1 MSDIIEQYSKYV
13 MPTYGRQPV
22 TFVRGNGCYLYD
34 ADGEAYLDFASG
46 LSINNLGHCH
56 PAVVKAAQAQMAEL
70 IHTCNL
76 YYTRPGG
83 ELAQRISELSLGGKV
98 FFSNSGAEANEC
110 AIKLARKY
118 GRDFADG
125 ADCGTGV
132 DIASDSGGDTGPGCG
147 TATASNEKHRIITLE
162 ESFHG
167 RTMATLSATGQPSKQ
182 GPFKPL
188 LPGFIYVP
196 RNDINALKTVFDA
209 GVCAVILE
217 LVLGESGVYPLDQEY
232 VEAARKLA
240 DEHHALLIFDEVQS
254 GLGRTGELFA
264 YEHYGIK
271 PDVMTLA
278 KSLGGALPI
287 GATIASSAYSDVLGP
302 GTHGSTF
309 GGGPVPCAAG
319 LAVLDELTAPDFLTS
334 VQAKGDYMQSLLD
347 KLKANG
353 FVTDVRGL
361 GLMLAIDL
369 PQPNAAAVVAAAL
382 EQKIIL
388 NNTSENTVRFLPP
401 LVVEEG
407 MIEQVVEFLQTA
419 LSA

>member
-1 MSDIIEQYSKYV
+1 MSGIIEQYEKYV
-13 MPTYGRQPV
+13 MPTYGRQQV
-22 TFVRGNGCYLYD
+22 AFVRGNGCYLYD
-34 ADGEAYLDFASG
+34 EEGDAYLDFASG

-56 PAVVKAAQAQMAEL
+56 PAVVKAAQAQLAEL

-76 YYTRPGG
+76 YYTKPGG
-83 ELAQRISELSLGGKV
+83 ELAQRISELSLGGKI

-118 GRDFADG
+118 GHDFAAAAGDG
-125 ADCGTGV
+125 
-132 DIASDSGGDTGPGCG
+132 IAIGD
-147 TATASNEKHRIITLE
+147 KHRIITLE

-196 RNDINALKTVFDA
+196 RNDISALKSVFDG

-287 GATIASSAYSDVLGP
+287 GATVATQEYSDVLGP
-302 GTHGSTF
+302 GMHGSTF

-319 LAVLDELTAPDFLTS
+319 LAVLNELTAPDFLTS
-334 VQAKGDYMQSLLD
+334 VQAKGDYMHSLLD
-347 KLKANG
+347 KLKAEG
-353 FVTDVRGL
+353 LVSEVRGL

-369 PQPNAAAVVAAAL
+369 HEPKAAAVVAAAL

-419 LSA
+419 LSS

>member
-1 MSDIIEQYSKYV
+1 MSDIIEQYEKYV
-13 MPTYGRQPV
+13 MPTYGRQQV
-22 TFVRGNGCYLYD
+22 AFVRGNGCYLYD
-34 ADGEAYLDFASG
+34 EEGNAYLDFVSG

-56 PAVVKAAQAQMAEL
+56 PAVVKAAQAQLAEL

-118 GRDFADG
+118 GRDFAAAAG
-125 ADCGTGV
+125 NGVTG
-132 DIASDSGGDTGPGCG
+132 DD
-147 TATASNEKHRIITLE
+147 KHRIITLE
-162 ESFHG
+162 NGFHG
-167 RTMATLSATGQPSKQ
+167 RTMGTLSATAQPAKQ
-182 GPFKPL
+182 EPFKPL
-188 LPGFIYVP
+188 LPGFMYVP
-196 RNDINALKTVFDA
+196 PNDINALKTVTDG
-209 GVCAVILE
+209 GVCAIIFE
-217 LVLGESGVYPLDQEY
+217 LVQGEGGVYPLDQEY

-264 YEHYGIK
+264 YEHYGVK
-271 PDVMTLA
+271 PDVMALA
-278 KSLGGALPI
+278 KSLAGALPI
-287 GATIASSAYSDVLGP
+287 GATVAAPAYSDVLGP
-302 GTHGSTF
+302 GMHGSTF

-319 LAVLDELTAPDFLTS
+319 LAVLNELTAPDFLTS
-334 VQAKGDYMQSLLD
+334 VQAKGDYMRSLLE
-347 KLKANG
+347 KLKADG
-353 FVTDVRGL
+353 LVTEVRGL
-361 GLMLAIDL
+361 GLMLAVDL
-369 PQPNAAAVVAAAL
+369 PEPNAAAVVAAAL
-382 EQKIIL
+382 EQKILL

-419 LSA
+419 LSS

>member
-1 MSDIIEQYSKYV
+1 MSDIIKQYEKFV
-13 MPTYGRQPV
+13 MPTYARQQV
-22 TFVRGNGCYLYD
+22 AFVRGNGCYLYD
-34 ADGEAYLDFASG
+34 EEGNAYLDFASG

-56 PAVVKAAQAQMAEL
+56 PAVVKAAQAQLAEL

-118 GRDFADG
+118 GHDLA
-125 ADCGTGV
+125 
-132 DIASDSGGDTGPGCG
+132 GDD
-147 TATASNEKHRIITLE
+147 KHRIITLE
-162 ESFHG
+162 NGFHG
-167 RTMATLSATGQPSKQ
+167 RTMATLSATAQPAKQ
-182 GPFKPL
+182 APFKPL

-196 RNDINALKTVFDA
+196 RNDINALKSVFDA
-209 GVCAVILE
+209 GVCAIILE
-217 LVLGESGVYPLDQEY
+217 LVQGEGGVYPLDQEY

-240 DEHHALLIFDEVQS
+240 DEHHALLVFDEVQS

-264 YEHYGIK
+264 YEHYGVK

-287 GATIASSAYSDVLGP
+287 GATVAAPKYSDVLGP
-302 GTHGSTF
+302 GMHGSTF

-319 LAVLDELTAPDFLTS
+319 LAVLNELTAPDFLTS
-334 VQAKGDYMQSLLD
+334 VQAKGDYMHSLLD
-347 KLKANG
+347 KLKAEG
-353 FVTDVRGL
+353 LVTDVRGL
-361 GLMLAIDL
+361 GLMLAVDL
-369 PQPNAAAVVAAAL
+369 PEPKAAAIVAAAL
-382 EQKIIL
+382 EHKILL
-388 NNTSENTVRFLPP
+388 NNTSDNTVRFLPP

-407 MIEQVVEFLQTA
+407 MIEQVVEFLQTV

>member
-1 MSDIIEQYSKYV
+1 MSDIIEQYEKYV
-13 MPTYGRQPV
+13 MPTYGRQQV
-22 TFVRGNGCYLYD
+22 AFVRGNGCYLYD
-34 ADGEAYLDFASG
+34 EEGNAYLDFASG

-56 PAVVKAAQAQMAEL
+56 PAVVKAAQAQLAEL

-76 YYTRPGG
+76 YYTKPGG
-83 ELAQRISELSLGGKV
+83 ELARRISELSLGGKV

-118 GRDFADG
+118 GRDLVGGDG
-125 ADCGTGV
+125 
-132 DIASDSGGDTGPGCG
+132 SDSGCGAG
-147 TATASNEKHRIITLE
+147 TAASEKHRIITLE
-162 ESFHG
+162 NGFHG
-167 RTMATLSATGQPSKQ
+167 RTMATLSATAQPAKQ
-182 GPFKPL
+182 APFKPL
-188 LPGFIYVP
+188 LPGFMYMP
-196 RNDINALKTVFDA
+196 RNDINALKSVMDG
-209 GVCAVILE
+209 GVCAIILE
-217 LVLGESGVYPLDQEY
+217 LVQGEGGVYPLEQEY

-287 GATIASSAYSDVLGP
+287 GATVAAPEYSDVLGP
-302 GTHGSTF
+302 GMHGSTF

-319 LAVLDELTAPDFLTS
+319 LAVLNELTAPDFLTS
-334 VQAKGDYMQSLLD
+334 VQAKGDYMHSLLD
-347 KLKANG
+347 KLKAEG
-353 FVTDVRGL
+353 LVSEVRGM
-361 GLMLAIDL
+361 GLMLAVDL
-369 PQPNAAAVVAAAL
+369 PEPKAAEVVAAAL
-382 EQKIIL
+382 EHKIIL

-419 LSA
+419 LSV

>member
-1 MSDIIEQYSKYV
+1 MSGIIEQYEKYV
-13 MPTYGRQPV
+13 MPTYGRQQV
-22 TFVRGNGCYLYD
+22 SFVRGNGCYLYD
-34 ADGEAYLDFASG
+34 EEGNAYLDFVSG

-56 PAVVKAAQAQMAEL
+56 PAVVKAAQAQLAEL

-118 GRDFADG
+118 GRDFAS
-125 ADCGTGV
+125 ATGSG
-132 DIASDSGGDTGPGCG
+132 IAGDD
-147 TATASNEKHRIITLE
+147 KHRIITLE
-162 ESFHG
+162 NGFHG
-167 RTMATLSATGQPSKQ
+167 RTMATLSATAQPAKQ
-182 GPFKPL
+182 APFKPL
-188 LPGFIYVP
+188 LPAFMYVP
-196 RNDINALKTVFDA
+196 RNDINALKSVFDA
-209 GVCAVILE
+209 GVCAIILE
-217 LVLGESGVYPLDQEY
+217 LVQGEGGVYPLDQEY
-232 VEAARKLA
+232 VEAVRKLA

-264 YEHYGIK
+264 YEHYGVK

-287 GATIASSAYSDVLGP
+287 GATVAAPEYSDVLGP
-302 GTHGSTF
+302 GMHGSTF
-309 GGGPVPCAAG
+309 GGGPVPCAAA
-319 LAVLDELTAPDFLTS
+319 LAVLDQLTAPDFLMS
-334 VQAKGDYMQSLLD
+334 VKAKGDYMRSRLE
-347 KLKANG
+347 KLKTNG
-353 FVTDVRGL
+353 LVTEVRGM
-361 GLMLAIDL
+361 GLMLAVDL

-382 EQKIIL
+382 EQKILL
-388 NNTSENTVRFLPP
+388 NNTSDRTVRFLPP

-419 LSA
+419 LSS

>member
-1 MSDIIEQYSKYV
+1 MSDIIKQYEKYV

-22 TFVRGNGCYLYD
+22 AFVRGNGCYLYD

-56 PAVVKAAQAQMAEL
+56 PAVVKAAQAQLAEL
-70 IHTCNL
+70 INTCNL
-76 YYTRPGG
+76 YYTKPGG

-118 GRDFADG
+118 GHDFMGG
-125 ADCGTGV
+125 AGGETG
-132 DIASDSGGDTGPGCG
+132 SGCG

-182 GPFKPL
+182 APFKPL

-209 GVCAVILE
+209 GVCAVVLE
-217 LVLGESGVYPLDQEY
+217 LVLGESGIYPLDQEY

-264 YEHYGIK
+264 YQHYGIK

-287 GATIASSAYSDVLGP
+287 GATVASPEYSDVLGP

-319 LAVLDELTAPDFLTS
+319 LAVLDELTAPDFLAS
-334 VQAKGDYMQSLLD
+334 VQAKGDYMHSLLD
-347 KLKANG
+347 KLKSDG
-353 FVTDVRGL
+353 LVTDVRGL

-369 PQPNAAAVVAAAL
+369 PEPKAAAVVAAAL

-388 NNTSENTVRFLPP
+388 NNTSEKTVRFLPP

-407 MIEQVVEFLQTA
+407 MIKKVVEFLQTA